1 MSSPDTPQSSSS
13 PAPPFEPFVP
23 ASQSPPEFTIA
34 PLIVG
39 SLLGI
44 LFGASSI
51 YLVLK
56 VGLTVSASI
65 PVAVLAFALFRIISK
80 TFGQRN
86 RTVLENNIVQ
96 TAGSA
101 GESIAFGVGLV
112 MPALLVMGFDIDVVK
127 VMTVGV
133 FGGLLGILM
142 MIPLRRAFI
151 VQKHGEL
158 KYPEGTAC
166 ADVLKAGE
174 KGGSTAG
181 TLVVGLVI
189 GFIFQFAVQ
198 GFKLLKEDAGVA
210 LGKMLTL
217 NGKAVGLKGASLQ
230 SEMSAPLLGV
240 GYIIGPKIAGIMVAG
255 GVLAYLVIGPIINTF
270 GENQSTYIT
279 PAKQSMKEDE
289 ATKEKVDHGLIK
301 NMKESEVRKNY
312 ILYIGAGAVA
322 AGGIISMLKA
332 LPVILGSV
340 VAGFR
345 DLFGGKKNGGSGGG
359 PVPRTERDLPIWVV
373 VFGSLGMVVAM
384 FGAAPLLGLGY
395 NWGGVAGAIMILL
408 FGFLFVTVS
417 SRLTGEIGS
426 SSNPISG
433 MTVATL
439 LLTCM
444 ILLTLSQNNLM
455 PVNKEMKL
463 LALMIAGV
471 VCVASSNGGTTS
483 QALKTGHLLGATP
496 KFQTYAIIIGSL
508 TSALVVGL
516 VLIVFNQVGT
526 VYTTREEELPKVTV
540 DVSKLTQ
547 TEKVKTGQYADDPTE
562 YKVLLYGKGK
572 TEVLPDGLIV
582 SGDPAALVP
591 GRYLV
596 AADGKIKY
604 RCDPAVTGSLD
615 KQDNGE
621 KVLFKFEAPKTQLVV
636 LIIDGILDGELPW
649 DLVLIGV
656 VIAIMLEL
664 CGLPSLAFAV
674 GVYLPLSSSVPIFL
688 GGMVRWIA
696 DKLRNRPDEGD
707 SSPGVLLGSGYI
719 AGGSIAAL
727 IAAGIQFIPSW
738 VEALNLAPHV
748 FKDPTT
754 GEGLKEPESD
764 LHVSLAF
771 AALAVILLVVGV
783 VAGRGKK

>member
-1 MSSPDTPQSSSS
+1 MSSPVTPPS
-13 PAPPFEPFVP
+13 PDGPPPFQPFVP
-23 ASQSPPEFTIA
+23 ASQSPPEFTLA
-34 PLIVG
+34 PIIVG

-44 LFGASSI
+44 LFGASSV

-65 PVAVLAFALFRIISK
+65 PVAVLAFALFRVISK
-80 TFGQRN
+80 VFRQRN

-112 MPALLVMGFDIDVVK
+112 MPALLVMGFDIDAVK

-151 VQKHGEL
+151 VNKHGEL

-189 GFIFQFAVQ
+189 GFIFQFVVQ
-198 GFKLLKEDAGVA
+198 GFLLLKDTAKVA
-210 LGKMLTL
+210 LSGTV
-217 NGKAVGLKGASLQ
+217 GGQVVGLKGASLQ

-255 GVLAYLVIGPIINTF
+255 GVLAYLVIGPIISTF
-270 GENQSTYIT
+270 GESQSGYIT
-279 PAKQSMKEDE
+279 PAKQTLKVDAE
-289 ATKEKVDHGLIK
+289 TGEKVDHGLIK
-301 NMKESEVRKNY
+301 NMSESEVRKNY

-332 LPVILGSV
+332 LPLIFGSV
-340 VAGFR
+340 FGGVR
-345 DLFGGKKNGGSGGG
+345 DLFGGKKQSATASG
-359 PVPRTERDLPIWVV
+359 PVPRTERDLPMWVV
-373 VFGSLGMVVAM
+373 VFGSLGMVGAIVAA
-384 FGAAPLLGLGY
+384 GPVLGLGY
-395 NWGGVAGAIMILL
+395 NLGGVAGAIMILL

-439 LLTCM
+439 LLTCL
-444 ILLTLSQNNLM
+444 ILLALSQQNLL
-455 PVNKEMKL
+455 PLNKEMKL

-496 KFQTYAIIIGSL
+496 KFQTYAILIGSL

-526 VYTTREEELPKVTV
+526 VYTKKAEELPKVTL
-540 DVSKLTQ
+540 DASLLTQ
-547 TEKVKTGQYADDPTE
+547 TERVKNGQYADDPKE

-572 TEVLPDGLIV
+572 TEVLPEGLIKA
-582 SGDPAALVP
+582 GDPAALTP

-596 AADGKIKY
+596 DADGKIAY
-604 RCDPAVTGSLD
+604 RCDPAVTGSLE

-656 VIAIMLEL
+656 VIAVMLEL

-674 GVYLPLSSSVPIFL
+674 GVYLPLSSSVPIFI
-688 GGMVRWIA
+688 GGLVRWIA

-738 VEALNLAPHV
+738 VEALNLAPSVLGH
-748 FKDPTT
+748 
-754 GEGLKEPESD
+754 KEPESD
-764 LHVSLAF
+764 LHVTLAF
-771 AALAVILLVVGV
+771 AGLAVILLAVGV
-783 VAGRGKK
+783 VAGRGKKA